1 MDDLL
6 KGTIGL
12 SVLVVL
18 AGIIGA
24 AISGSDRA
32 FDLQPFLKPWQART
46 PAIAPT
52 AQGGPQTPGVS
63 SGTAPSK
70 NLTAQDLL
78 SACPPHSL
86 DPQVGEVP
94 LAHAELVRQRIA
106 ANQPF
111 QDLIELQQI
120 LGNPNC
126 HYLSDRTHHYR
137 YVVET
142 GKAID
147 VQQVGDQPGVTI
159 TLVHF

>member
-6 KGTIGL
+6 KGTIGI

-32 FDLQPFLKPWQART
+32 FDLRPFLRPWRTQT

-52 AQGGPQTPGVS
+52 AQGGPQNPGVPAGS
-63 SGTAPSK
+63 PTPQ
-70 NLTAQDLL
+70 NLTPQALL
-78 SACPPHSL
+78 AACPPHSV
-86 DPQVGEVP
+86 DPQVGQVP
-94 LAHAELVRQRIA
+94 LARAEQVRQRLA

-111 QDLIELQQI
+111 QDLIEIQTL

-126 HYLSDRTHHYR
+126 NYLSDRTRHYR

-147 VQQVGDQPGVTI
+147 AQQVGDQPGVKV